1 MPLRGEVGQA
11 PLNACHV
18 VPDTDGSG
26 KTIVTP
32 VFPNGVYIFRP
43 DMEMPRVDKPFLSPR
58 SVRCRSVSV
67 LEKFDERF
75 EELE

>member
-11 PLNACHV
+11 PLNACHGV
-18 VPDTDGSG
+18 AALDSSG

-58 SVRCRSVSV
+58 SVRCQSDLV
-67 LEKFDERF
+67 LEQFERF
-75 EELE
+75 GELQ